1 MAPPMPEIT
10 ETVLVAL
17 VGLIGVLAGV
27 WQGRKT
33 SREGLMVQRNSA
45 EVAGLRSLV
54 DALTERVAAL
64 ERALAAAEASAET
77 AAHVRA
83 EAEARAWHAL
93 AHARA
98 LTAWA
103 DTVTAIVPDTVSLP
117 PRPPNSRPSRSTGSG
132 EIAAISPGSP
142 AIPHSVSVERSPTS
156 RSR

>member
-103 DTVTAIVPDTVSLP
+103 DSVTAIVPETVSLP
-117 PRPPNSRPSRSTGSG
+117 PRPPVP
-132 EIAAISPGSP
+132 
-142 AIPHSVSVERSPTS
+142 VELEADL
-156 RSR
+156 